1 MSSSC
6 LVAPAP
12 AQSGIF
18 DGDLVRAGRGALG
31 EYLNRVPDHRSR
43 QGRRY
48 ELGFLLAVVVSAMAW
63 VGHDDIAAIAQWVA
77 EVPSRVL
84 RALGAKP
91 DPLTGQIT
99 APSESTVRR
108 TLAGVDA
115 EELQRLSTCW
125 ITATMAGTADGVPGG
140 GNGDR
145 GEQVGG
151 ERAGG
156 DGEAVE
162 GDDLDGLREQR
173 ERSAEGGCGLAGV
186 AIDGKSVRGAAAGGG
201 PRPHLL
207 GAATHDGSFMLAQ
220 RTIPDKGSEI
230 HELVPL
236 VAGLDLA
243 GRVVTMD
250 ALHTQR
256 ATAEHLVQ
264 VTQADYLMT
273 VKSNQPSLLGATAKM
288 LSGPAADF
296 APEYIEHD
304 RGHGRTEQRIV
315 RAATVTTESPL
326 DFPHAAQVFRVIR
339 HVGGLDG
346 QRHSKEVAYCVTS
359 LTPDKA
365 SARDL
370 GRLLRG
376 HWGAIE
382 IGVHRVR
389 DSSSREDASTL
400 RAGTAPQAAAIIRNT
415 LIAAFRLTGW
425 TNIRQARRHSH
436 TASAEAS
443 T

>member
-6 LVAPAP
+6 LVAPAS
-12 AQSGIF
+12 AQSGVL
-18 DGDLVRAGRGALG
+18 DSDLVRAGRGALG

-43 QGRRY
+43 QGLRY
-48 ELGFLLAVVVSAMAW
+48 ELGFLLAVVVAAMAW
-63 VGHDDIAAIAQWVA
+63 AGHDDVAAIAQWVA

-115 EELQRLSTCW
+115 DELQRLSTCW
-125 ITATMAGTADGVPGG
+125 ITATMTGSADHGPDGG
-140 GNGDR
+140 GNGGR
-145 GEQVGG
+145 GEKG
-151 ERAGG
+151 GG
-156 DGEAVE
+156 DAEAVE
-162 GDDLDGLREQR
+162 GDLEGHREQH
-173 ERSAEGGCGLAGV
+173 ERSAERGCGLSGV

-207 GAATHDGSFMLAQ
+207 GAATHDGSFVLAQ
-220 RTIPDKGSEI
+220 RKIPDKGSEI
-230 HELVPL
+230 HQLVPL

-243 GRVVTMD
+243 GGVVTMD

-256 ATAEHLVQ
+256 ATAEHLVR
-264 VTQADYLMT
+264 VKQADYLMT
-273 VKSNQPSLLGATAKM
+273 VKSNQPSLLAAAAKM

-296 APEYIEHD
+296 APEHIDHD

-315 RAATVTTESPL
+315 RAAPVTTESPL

-339 HVGGLDG
+339 HVGDLDG

-359 LTPDKA
+359 PPPTRPVHA
-365 SARDL
+365 TSA
-370 GRLLRG
+370 GCC
-376 HWGAIE
+376 
-382 IGVHRVR
+382 
-389 DSSSREDASTL
+389 
-400 RAGTAPQAAAIIRNT
+400 AGTGEPSRSGFTRSATFRFGKTHQPCGPVPHRRPQRSSATPSSPRSASPDGPTSAKPADT
-415 LIAAFRLTGW
+415 
-425 TNIRQARRHSH
+425 SH
-436 TASAEAS
+436 TASADAS